1 MRRLMRGFDA
11 FLRRSEG
18 VYEFNAAAHGLLR
31 VRRTRAG
38 ERVALGSGWIEAG
51 QEVLELHLWNEHMPP
66 LPRDGPSL
74 AWASR
79 TERMFVT
86 SLRDLA
92 RSMRAEPVYES
103 VRALRAVSVLLTPGP
118 GSAGPLAARLGFVVR
133 PCRNRLGRFGEFW
146 ENLYTWWLMWAFNAA
161 SLQRRSLFRLR
172 RSEFWMEAEAF
183 RRLHAPH
190 AVLQRPG

>member
-1 MRRLMRGFDA
+1 MRSLIRGFDA
-11 FLRRSEG
+11 FLRRREG
-18 VYEFNAAAHGLLR
+18 VYEFNASADGLLR

-38 ERVALGSGWIEAG
+38 ERVALGSRWIEAG

-79 TERMFVT
+79 TERMFVA

-92 RSMRAEPVYES
+92 RTMRTEPAYHC

-118 GSAGPLAARLGFVVR
+118 GSAGPVAARLGFVVR

-146 ENLYTWWLMWAFNAA
+146 ENFYTWFLMWTFNPV
-161 SLQRRSLFRLR
+161 SLRGRSLPGLR
-172 RSEFWMEAEAF
+172 RMEMWMAAEDF
-183 RRLHAPH
+183 M
-190 AVLQRPG
+190 QRFGR